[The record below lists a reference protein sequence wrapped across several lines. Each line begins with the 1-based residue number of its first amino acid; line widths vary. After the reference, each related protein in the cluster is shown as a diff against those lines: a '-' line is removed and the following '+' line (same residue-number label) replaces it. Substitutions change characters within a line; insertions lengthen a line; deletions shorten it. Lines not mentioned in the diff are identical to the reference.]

1 MDTEYKVL
9 SSLCYFSIFFA
20 PFLLPLIVYFVI
32 SDAEVRRH
40 AKRALL
46 SHILPFILIF
56 VVIILGLAMF
66 NSHMAIPFVAIGI
79 VVSGIV
85 YVVFFIWN
93 IVQGIKV
100 FQKNEM

>member
-32 SDAEVRRH
+32 SDTEVRRH

-56 VVIILGLAMF
+56 VVIILALAMF
-66 NSHMAIPFVAIGI
+66 DSNIAFAVIISGFVL
-79 VVSGIV
+79 SGIV
-85 YVVFFIWN
+85 YFVFFIWN

-100 FQKNEM
+100 FQKNEF